1 MLGAASQCCA
11 INSWG
16 ETNVGHL
23 NEIAKLKIAKSHL
36 GGAKERC
43 VIFRE
48 ENWMRTP
55 VNKWEVQSMEFHVKR
70 SS

>member
-48 ENWMRTP
+48 EN
-55 VNKWEVQSMEFHVKR
+55 
-70 SS
+70 